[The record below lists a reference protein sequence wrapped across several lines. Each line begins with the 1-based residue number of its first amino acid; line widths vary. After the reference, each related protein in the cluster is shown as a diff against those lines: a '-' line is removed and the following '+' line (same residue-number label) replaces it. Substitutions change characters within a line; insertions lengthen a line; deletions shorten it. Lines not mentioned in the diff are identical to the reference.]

1 MKILHLHLI
10 SDSTGETTS
19 LVGRASLAQ
28 FEDIRAIEH
37 LWNMVRNEKQVHEAL
52 AGIAAQKGF
61 VLYTLVDGEVR
72 KVLEDGCRK
81 LNVPY
86 VPVIDPV
93 VAAMGAHL
101 GEEVTAQSG
110 GQHVMD
116 ADYFN
121 RIEAMQFV
129 LAHDDGQATWNL
141 NEADVLILGVSRTS
155 KTPTSVYLANRGI
168 KAANIPIVPGVPV
181 PEELYTADVPLIVGL
196 TNDPRQLV
204 QIRRNRLRMLQQE
217 EETDYVDFGTVSEEV
232 SNARKLYTKND
243 WPIIDVSRKSI
254 EETAATILQ
263 MYNRITGPG
272 S

>member
-19 LVGRASLAQ
+19 LVGRASSAQ
-28 FEDIRAIEH
+28 FEDVRVIEH

-52 AGIAAQKGF
+52 AGIEAHKGF
-61 VLYTLVDGEVR
+61 VLYTLVDSDLR
-72 KVLEDGCRK
+72 KALENGCRK
-81 LNVPY
+81 LNVPH

-101 GEEVTAQSG
+101 GEEISAQSG

-141 NEADVLILGVSRTS
+141 SEANVLILGVSRTS
-155 KTPTSVYLANRGI
+155 KTPT
-168 KAANIPIVPGVPV
+168 
-181 PEELYTADVPLIVGL
+181 
-196 TNDPRQLV
+196 
-204 QIRRNRLRMLQQE
+204 
-217 EETDYVDFGTVSEEV
+217 
-232 SNARKLYTKND
+232 
-243 WPIIDVSRKSI
+243 
-254 EETAATILQ
+254 
-263 MYNRITGPG
+263 
-272 S
+272 

>member
-10 SDSTGETTS
+10 SDSTGETPT

-28 FEDIRAIEH
+28 FEDIQAIEH

-52 AGIAAQKGF
+52 AGIDAHRGF
-61 VLYTLVDGEVR
+61 VLYTIIDPTLR
-72 KVLEDGCRK
+72 KALEDGCRR

-101 GEEVTAQSG
+101 GEEVSLQRG

-116 ADYFN
+116 KEYFA
-121 RIEAMQFV
+121 RIDAMQFV
-129 LAHDDGQATWNL
+129 LAHDDGQGTWNL

-155 KTPTSVYLANRGI
+155 KTPTCVYLANRGI
-168 KAANIPIVPGVPV
+168 RAANIPVVPGVPL
-181 PEELYTADVPLIVGL
+181 PEEAYTSDVKLIIGL
-196 TNDPRQLV
+196 TKDPRQLV
-204 QIRRNRLRMLQQE
+204 QIRRNRLRMLQE
-217 EETDYVDFGTVSEEV
+217 DEETDYIDFETVAEEV
-232 SNARKLYTKND
+232 NNARRLFTKNN

-263 MYNRITGPG
+263 MYNRIAEPV

>member
-1 MKILHLHLI
+1 
-10 SDSTGETTS
+10 
-19 LVGRASLAQ
+19 
-28 FEDIRAIEH
+28 
-37 LWNMVRNEKQVHEAL
+37 
-52 AGIAAQKGF
+52 
-61 VLYTLVDGEVR
+61 
-72 KVLEDGCRK
+72 
-81 LNVPY
+81 
-86 VPVIDPV
+86 
-93 VAAMGAHL
+93 
-101 GEEVTAQSG
+101 
-110 GQHVMD
+110 MD

>member
-10 SDSTGETTS
+10 SDSTGETPT

-28 FEDIRAIEH
+28 FEDIQAIEH
-37 LWNMVRNEKQVHEAL
+37 LWNMVRNDKQVCEAL
-52 AGIAAQKGF
+52 AGIKTHRGF
-61 VLYTLVDGEVR
+61 VLYTIIDPILR
-72 KVLEDGCRK
+72 KALEDGCRK
-81 LNVPY
+81 LAVPY

-101 GEEVTAQSG
+101 GEEVSLQRG
-110 GQHVMD
+110 GQHIMD
-116 ADYFN
+116 ADYFA

-129 LAHDDGQATWNL
+129 LSHDDGQGIWNL

-168 KAANIPIVPGVPV
+168 RAANIPVVPGVPL
-181 PEELYTADVPLIVGL
+181 PEEIYTSNVKLIVGL
-196 TNDPRQLV
+196 TKDARQLV
-204 QIRRNRLRMLQQE
+204 QIRRNRLRMLQEE
-217 EETDYVDFGTVSEEV
+217 EETDYIDFEMVAEEV
-232 SNARKLYTKND
+232 SNARRIYMKNN

-263 MYNRITGPG
+263 MYNRIPRPV